1 MVPVLLFTLLTGCID
16 SSFTMPSKEGAF
28 KGKLSTGLKMPFRER
43 VAILPG
49 SDSRP
54 PVPEYAVH
62 KEQCDD
68 LDHGGPNSGP
78 DCVTDVIECGET
90 IIGHT
95 NGGVHRYDS
104 RFYEKNFCT
113 PYTTNHDGGD
123 ERIYQLTMPDG
134 DYSAFVYLDTPCADL
149 DMAGMRWSDLD
160 TCPRAD
166 TMISQCEMWPDAY
179 ARDRE
184 YMRLVSQKG
193 STWLIVI
200 EGKGDEEGAFA
211 LHVQCRP
218 GLM

>member
-1 MVPVLLFTLLTGCID
+1 MPAVLILALLAGCGLD
-16 SSFTMPSKEGAF
+16 SSLTMPSEKGAF
-28 KGKLSTGLKMPFRER
+28 KGKLQQGLKMPFRER

-54 PVPEYAVH
+54 PVPDYVVH
-62 KEQCDD
+62 REQCDD
-68 LDHGGPNSGP
+68 LTEGGPNHGP
-78 DCVTDVIECGET
+78 DCVTDTIECGET

-95 NGGVHRYDS
+95 KGGVQRFDS
-104 RFYEKNFCT
+104 RFYEKHFCT

-123 ERIYQLTMPDG
+123 ERVYQLELPEG
-134 DYSAFVYLDTPCADL
+134 DMTAFVYLDTPCADL
-149 DMAGMRWSDLD
+149 DMAGIRWSEDE
-160 TCPRAD
+160 CPRMD
-166 TMISQCEMWPDAY
+166 NLVNQCEMWPDAY

-193 STWLIVI
+193 STWLIVV
-200 EGKGDEEGAFA
+200 EGKNDDEGAFA